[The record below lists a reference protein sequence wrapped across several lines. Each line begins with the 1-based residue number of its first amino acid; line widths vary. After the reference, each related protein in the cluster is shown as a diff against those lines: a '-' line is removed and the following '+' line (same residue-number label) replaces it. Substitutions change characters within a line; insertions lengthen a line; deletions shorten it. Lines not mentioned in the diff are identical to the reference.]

1 MIKNEIFYTQRDSL
15 PQINCKLAFSLLQ
28 SFFSSCKSVRR
39 RHQNRYPHAEIRKTQ
54 IEAQSQWCS
63 FYTSDLPRVQIL
75 SFSPLPAPNPEVISF
90 NPVVLNAIYML
101 KMLEVTAPSWNFPR
115 APNIYPVKFPILSLG
130 YLTGTRKLTW
140 PILSH
145 WSPLQVHCPPS
156 LNYFNQWQDQ

>member
-1 MIKNEIFYTQRDSL
+1 MKPFSKLQLRLLCFKQSRAPVLVGLLHVNKAVSQLEKAVIPIVIKNEIFYTQRDSL

-101 KMLEVTAPSWNFPR
+101 KMLEVTAPS
-115 APNIYPVKFPILSLG
+115 
-130 YLTGTRKLTW
+130 
-140 PILSH
+140 
-145 WSPLQVHCPPS
+145 
-156 LNYFNQWQDQ
+156 